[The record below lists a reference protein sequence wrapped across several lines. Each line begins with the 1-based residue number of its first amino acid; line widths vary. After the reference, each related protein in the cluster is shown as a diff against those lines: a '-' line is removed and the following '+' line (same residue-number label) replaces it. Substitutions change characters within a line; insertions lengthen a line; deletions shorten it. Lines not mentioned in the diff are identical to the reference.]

1 MLDLNS
7 RLNKYDSLETLKIR
21 NIIVQCKNIDFWIT
35 NNTKKNR
42 WKGNSVILFSDR
54 IFNNT
59 RELLRLLFLLV

>member
-7 RLNKYDSLETLKIR
+7 RLNKYDSLETVKIR
-21 NIIVQCKNIDFWIT
+21 NIIIQCKNIDFWIT

>member
-7 RLNKYDSLETLKIR
+7 RLNKYDSLETVKIR
-21 NIIVQCKNIDFWIT
+21 NIIIQCKNIDFWIT

-59 RELLRLLFLLV
+59 RELLKLLFLLV